1 VYQLTVYLGRDG
13 KCANP
18 SMTTTY
24 AAVTGLTSI
33 TENVGHR
40 LYLDSPSPALFDYL
54 LTGIDL
60 LDRIEN
66 SA

>member
-1 VYQLTVYLGRDG
+1 
-13 KCANP
+13 
-18 SMTTTY
+18 MTTTY